1 MMSHT
6 FEIIKTAL
14 KADNSVS
21 ASDRARVLATIRNG
35 GSKSPE
41 TARLAE
47 PRVLATL
54 RHRGSQAPEP
64 AKLAEPRLIR
74 RAEAAHRLGCS
85 LRLVDR
91 LAKDGA
97 LIKRK
102 LPGRKRAAGIL
113 ESDLLAL
120 IAQETACESCA

>member
-6 FEIIKTAL
+6 IEIIKTAL

-21 ASDRARVLATIRNG
+21 ASARARVLATIRHG
-35 GSKSPE
+35 
-41 TARLAE
+41 
-47 PRVLATL
+47 
-54 RHRGSQAPEP
+54 GSQAPEP
-64 AKLAEPRLIR
+64 AKVAEPRLIR

-97 LIKRK
+97 LVKRR

-120 IAQETACESCA
+120 IADEAAPESGSRIAIRSWNTAASPPH

>member
-14 KADNSVS
+14 KADNSLS
-21 ASDRARVLATIRNG
+21 ASARARVLATIRQG
-35 GSKSPE
+35 
-41 TARLAE
+41 
-47 PRVLATL
+47 
-54 RHRGSQAPEP
+54 GSQAPEP

-85 LRLVDR
+85 VRLVDR

-97 LIKRK
+97 LVKRK
-102 LPGRKRAAGIL
+102 LPGRKRAAGFL
-113 ESDLLAL
+113 EADVLGL
-120 IAQETACESCA
+120 IT

>member
-6 FEIIKTAL
+6 IEIIKTAL

-21 ASDRARVLATIRNG
+21 ASARARLLAAIRG
-35 GSKSPE
+35 GGE
-41 TARLAE
+41 
-47 PRVLATL
+47 
-54 RHRGSQAPEP
+54 QALKP
-64 AKLAEPRLIR
+64 AKVVEQRLIR
-74 RAEAAHRLGCS
+74 RAEVARRLGCS

-97 LIKRK
+97 LVKRK

-113 ESDLLAL
+113 ESDVLAL
-120 IAQETACESCA
+120 IAQETTL

>member
-6 FEIIKTAL
+6 VEIIKTAL

-35 GSKSPE
+35 GS
-41 TARLAE
+41 
-47 PRVLATL
+47 
-54 RHRGSQAPEP
+54 QAPEL
-64 AKLAEPRLIR
+64 ARLAEPRLIR

-97 LIKRK
+97 LVKRK

-113 ESDLLAL
+113 ESDVLAL
-120 IAQETACESCA
+120 IAQETTLACCA

>member
-6 FEIIKTAL
+6 IEIIRTAL
-14 KADNSVS
+14 KADNTVS

-35 GSKSPE
+35 GSKAS
-41 TARLAE
+41 
-47 PRVLATL
+47 
-54 RHRGSQAPEP
+54 EP
-64 AKLAEPRLIR
+64 ARVAEPRLIR

-97 LIKRK
+97 LVKRK
-102 LPGRKRAAGIL
+102 LPGRKRAAGFL
-113 ESDLLAL
+113 EADVLGL
-120 IAQETACESCA
+120 IT

>member
-6 FEIIKTAL
+6 IEIIKTAL

-41 TARLAE
+41 TARF
-47 PRVLATL
+47 
-54 RHRGSQAPEP
+54 
-64 AKLAEPRLIR
+64 AEPRLIR

-85 LRLVDR
+85 LRLIDR

-97 LIKRK
+97 LVKRK
-102 LPGRKRAAGIL
+102 LPGRKRSAGFL
-113 ESDLLAL
+113 EADVVAL
-120 IAQETACESCA
+120 IT